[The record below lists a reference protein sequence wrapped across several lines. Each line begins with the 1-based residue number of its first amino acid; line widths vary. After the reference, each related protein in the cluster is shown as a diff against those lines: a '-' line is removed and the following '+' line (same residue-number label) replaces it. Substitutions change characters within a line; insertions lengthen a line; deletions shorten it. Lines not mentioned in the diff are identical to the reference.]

1 MQGFRLT
8 VVPQSLSPIA
18 RELLLRA
25 TGRVNYERVQFW
37 RHVGYVP
44 NLKDPRTFN
53 EKIAARKLFGNIPDA
68 SVMADKVAVRDQVA
82 RIVGDKYLNEALVI
96 AEDVADID
104 FEKLPESF
112 AAKASHGSAMNL
124 LVEDKSQ
131 LDIPAVRRQLAGYL
145 KQRYG
150 RLMNERWYDSI
161 TPRILVERYLKDERY
176 GVPLD
181 LKIYVYHGK
190 ARMIRL
196 IDRFGGLGRSF
207 WDTNWTRLPLRFR
220 TRPQGEDIERPK
232 PLAELVEVAEALSG
246 GLDYIRVDLYCVDD
260 RDIIFGELTL
270 APGSGWSP
278 FESREQDEYIGSFW

>member
-1 MQGFRLT
+1 
-8 VVPQSLSPIA
+8 
-18 RELLLRA
+18 
-25 TGRVNYERVQFW
+25 
-37 RHVGYVP
+37 
-44 NLKDPRTFN
+44 
-53 EKIAARKLFGNIPDA
+53 LFGNIPDA